1 VGRVRSEHVTEMI
14 LEPIT
19 GLFRKEY
26 EVHLN
31 QADLKDDAGLLRT
44 ALTLEAREKIF
55 FEEASAKVPLPEVA
69 RIFKKIAR
77 KKEENLT
84 KLQGLGSAQRYV
96 R

>member
-1 VGRVRSEHVTEMI
+1 MKIVTEY
-14 LEPIT
+14 
-19 GLFRKEY
+19 G
-26 EVHLN
+26 N
-31 QADLKDDAGLLRT
+31 T
-44 ALTLEAREKIF
+44 ACLYTTNGKTAREKIF

-69 RIFKKIAR
+69 RIFKKITR